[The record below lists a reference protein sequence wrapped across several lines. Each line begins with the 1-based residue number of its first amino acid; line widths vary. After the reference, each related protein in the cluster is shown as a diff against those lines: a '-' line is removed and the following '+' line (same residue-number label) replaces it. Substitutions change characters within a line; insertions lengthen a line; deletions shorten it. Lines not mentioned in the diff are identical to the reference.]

1 MFHGEASGSAQDR
14 TRGFAYRVPGRS
26 KTHRPDTFSSV
37 VTVDRRP
44 LFRGDAGTLCRR
56 DGVFVVGEGK

>member
-1 MFHGEASGSAQDR
+1 MARRVDR
-14 TRGFAYRVPGRS
+14 PRTGREDSLDRVPGRS

-44 LFRGDAGTLCRR
+44 SFRGNAGTLCRR
-56 DGVFVVGEGK
+56 DGVFVAREGK